1 MNEGRQAAGAHNEA
15 ESTRW
20 HSMLR
25 YDVPASLV
33 VFLVA
38 LPLSLGIAVAS
49 NAPVLAGLIAAVV
62 GGVVAGALGGSPLQ
76 VSGPAAGLTVIV
88 AGLIGQFGWAVTC
101 AITVCAGVLQVLF
114 GLSRIARAALAIAP
128 VVVYAMLAGIGVTIA
143 LQQLHVLLGGESKSS
158 ALTSLTELPTQ
169 LLDVEG
175 VGLILGLTVI
185 AVLVL
190 WKRVPAPVGKVPGP
204 LVAIVGVTVVSL
216 ILPVEVSR
224 IRIDGSLLSALQ
236 LPELPDGNWGA
247 FAIGVL
253 TVALIASV
261 ESLLSAVSVD
271 RLGGTR
277 TNFDRELLG
286 QGSAN
291 IVSGAIGGLPITG
304 VIVRSST
311 NVAAGARTRASA
323 ILHGVWL
330 LVFALPFVGLIQQIP
345 SAALAGLLI
354 VIGCQLVK
362 WPQIKT
368 AHRTGDLAVY
378 LVTILGVVFVN
389 LLAGVLIG
397 LGLAVLLILWRVV
410 RTRIRV
416 EQTGDEQWHVLV
428 TGSLTFLSL
437 PQLTRKLASIPTSDT
452 VVLEL
457 SVDFLDHPCQE
468 SIAHWQRQH
477 EAGGGT
483 VHIREVGAVDMNSA
497 LQGPPSRVLPA
508 PTDNLAGVLPWS
520 SWQRNGTNGN
530 GTNGN
535 GTNGNGTNGNGTNG
549 NGTNGNGGTPQPILD
564 GLAEFQ
570 RRTAPVIRP
579 HLRELA
585 HSQQPETLFITCADS
600 RIVPNVITS
609 SGPGDLFTFRNVGNL
624 VPPDRADTSVEAAI
638 VFAVEHLGV
647 SSIVV
652 CGHSSCG
659 AMTALLSAPTN
670 GSARNS
676 HDDPLNSW
684 LRHGRP
690 TMAAFAN
697 GDHPVARSAA
707 AAGFSVVDQ
716 LSMVNVAVQIETL
729 QQHPVVDKA
738 SRKAGLHVSGL
749 FYDIASA
756 TVLRVCPTYVEELAF
771 ETSA

>member
-1 MNEGRQAAGAHNEA
+1 MHESRQAVVADGKASAGHGGA

-20 HSMLR
+20 QSILR

-62 GGVVAGALGGSPLQ
+62 GGIVAGWLGGSPLQ

-88 AGLIGQFGWAVTC
+88 AGLIAQFGWAVTC
-101 AITVCAGVLQVLF
+101 AITVCAGLLQVLL

-158 ALTSLTELPTQ
+158 ALTSITEFPAQLTNV
-169 LLDVEG
+169 DRF
-175 VGLILGLTVI
+175 GLILGLVVI
-185 AVLVL
+185 ALLVV
-190 WKRVPAPVGKVPGP
+190 WRRVPAPVGKVPGP
-204 LVAIVGVTVVSL
+204 LVAITVVTL
-216 ILPVEVSR
+216 ISVVVPLDVPR
-224 IRIDGSLLSALQ
+224 LAIDGSLLDALQ

-247 FAIGVL
+247 FIIGVL
-253 TVALIASV
+253 TVGLIASV

-277 TNFDRELLG
+277 TDFDRELLG

-291 IVSGAIGGLPITG
+291 MVSGAIGGLPVTG

-323 ILHGVWL
+323 ILHGVWV
-330 LVFALPFVGLIQQIP
+330 LVFALPFAGLIQQIP

-354 VIGCQLVK
+354 VIGLQLVK

-389 LLAGVLIG
+389 LLAGVLLG
-397 LGLAVLLILWRVV
+397 LGLAVSLVLWRVV
-410 RTRIRV
+410 RTRIHV
-416 EQTGDEQWHVLV
+416 EQTDDDHWCVIV

-437 PQLTRKLASIPTSDT
+437 PQLTRNLTSIPPTAPVT
-452 VVLEL
+452 LEL
-457 SVDFLDHPCQE
+457 CVDFLDHPCQE

-477 EAGGGT
+477 QAGGGT
-483 VHIREVGAVDMNSA
+483 VHIRELGAVAMASA
-497 LQGPPSRVLPA
+497 LQGPPERVLKA
-508 PTDNLAGVLPWS
+508 PTNNLTGVLPWS
-520 SWQRNGTNGN
+520 SWQRNGARQINGN
-530 GTNGN
+530 GANGN
-535 GTNGNGTNGNGTNG
+535 GAYGYGVNGTGS
-549 NGTNGNGGTPQPILD
+549 TPQPILD
-564 GLAEFQ
+564 GLAEYQ

-579 HLRELA
+579 HLQELA
-585 HSQQPETLFITCADS
+585 DGQRPETLFITCADS
-600 RIVPNVITS
+600 RVVPNVITS

-624 VPPDRADTSVEAAI
+624 VPPDRSDASVEAAI
-638 VFAVEHLGV
+638 TFAVEHLGV

-670 GSARNS
+670 GSPHS
-676 HDDPLNSW
+676 DHDDPLTSW

-690 TMAAFAN
+690 TVAAFRE
-697 GDHPVARSAA
+697 GSHPVARSAA
-707 AAGFSVVDQ
+707 AAGFTQVDQ

-729 QQHPVVDKA
+729 RQHPVVEKA
-738 SRKAGLHVSGL
+738 SRESGLHLSGL

-756 TVLRVCPTYVEELAF
+756 SVLRVCATHVEALAF
-771 ETSA
+771 EPSI